1 MGKCSGMAG
10 KRWRM
15 RGLSKRKGSEVW
27 QGKFRVPQRL
37 WDRRDDLRSLGVS
50 DLGKSQEFTQSLGEH
65 DRDRAGEVYRKRL
78 AVWDLKLGAWGAL
91 LEHGPR
97 GLTQRQRFAL
107 AGEYA
112 KAFLAAHED
121 EPFYAPPSLPAPE
134 ARADDGGVL
143 AKAMA
148 SMAPGARAELR
159 GALLEYFKAGD
170 HERVRLA
177 LALFIRFPALQASL
191 GPDFAMALEGMH
203 GAEADAALAARG
215 LLVTEEARRLLTF
228 EVADMMGAAR
238 RGLVARSGGDYRP
251 VPELEGA
258 PAFVA
263 EPAPVGAELGRP
275 VVTFATIIDAQ
286 ATKRSAG
293 QGSKPMPENSVKKYK
308 RIADAFARHRGSTNA
323 ATVTVRE
330 VEAWADAMLEAGE
343 PSNRSIADRLVNL
356 GTIIN
361 WGKRLR
367 EHREA
372 MAAAETVSGKVE
384 LPSYMEKPGGETA
397 YKLEEARTV
406 LKAARK
412 EGDASKRW
420 LPWLCLYAG
429 LRISEANTLRKADFF
444 EAEGSW
450 FLKVTSAGK
459 RSLKTA
465 SSERRIPVHPA
476 LEAEGFLAWARAAPP
491 GQLFRDGATSLI
503 GRWVKSKAV
512 GLVRPGVAPNHGLR
526 HLFVDLCRR
535 YGVEDSAR
543 EYMAGHSSP
552 SVHVKYGSSDAML
565 PGLAAEMLKVVPVLP
580 LPTNSV
586 N

>member
-1 MGKCSGMAG
+1 M
-10 KRWRM
+10 
-15 RGLSKRKGSEVW
+15 
-27 QGKFRVPQRL
+27 
-37 WDRRDDLRSLGVS
+37 RSLGVS
-50 DLGKSQEFTQSLGEH
+50 DLGKTQEFTQSLGEY

-78 AVWDLKLGAWGAL
+78 AVWDLKLGAWAAL

-97 GLTQRQRFAL
+97 GLTQKQRFAL

-112 KAFLAAHED
+112 KAFLAAHEE

-143 AKAMA
+143 ARAVA
-148 SMAPGARAELR
+148 SMAPGDRAELR
-159 GALLEYFKAGD
+159 GALLAYFRAGD

-177 LALFIRFPALQASL
+177 LSLFIKFPALQESL
-191 GPDFAMALEGMH
+191 GPDFVAALEGMH

-228 EVADMMGAAR
+228 DMADMMGAAR

-258 PAFVA
+258 PGFVLESTPVA
-263 EPAPVGAELGRP
+263 AAPGP
-275 VVTFATIIDAQ
+275 VVTFAAIIDAQ
-286 ATKRSAG
+286 ATKRGAG
-293 QGSKPMPENSVKKYK
+293 QGSKSMPDKSVKKYK
-308 RIADAFARHRGSTNA
+308 RIADAFARHRGSSNA
-323 ATVTVRE
+323 ATVTVLE
-330 VEAWADAMLEAGE
+330 VEAWLDSMQAEAE
-343 PSNRSIADRLVNL
+343 VSNRTIADRLVNL

-367 EHREA
+367 EYREA
-372 MAAAETVSGKVE
+372 MAAAETISGKVE

-397 YKLEEARTV
+397 YRLEEARTV
-406 LKAARK
+406 LKAARS
-412 EGDASKRW
+412 ETDPSKRW

-476 LEAEGFLAWARAAPP
+476 LEAEGFLEWVRAAPS

-503 GRWVKSKAV
+503 GRWVKGKVV
-512 GLVRPGVAPNHGLR
+512 GLVRLGVAPNHGLR

-552 SVHVKYGSSDAML
+552 SVHTKYGSSDAML

-580 LPTNSV
+580 TPTNSAR
-586 N
+586 